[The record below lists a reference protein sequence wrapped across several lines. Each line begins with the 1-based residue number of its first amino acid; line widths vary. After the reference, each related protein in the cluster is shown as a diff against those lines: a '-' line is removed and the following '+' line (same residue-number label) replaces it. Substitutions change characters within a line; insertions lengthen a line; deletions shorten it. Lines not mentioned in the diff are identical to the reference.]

1 MTEDKQKKLHV
12 EEKGIIEVDI
22 SNEMKTA
29 FIDYAMSVIV
39 DRAIPSAEDGLKPVH
54 RRILFA
60 MQQMAL
66 HPNKPTRKSAR
77 IVGDVIGKY
86 HPHGDISVYDALVR
100 MAQDFSLR
108 YPLVTGQGNFG
119 SIDNDPPAAM
129 RYTEAKLSKIST
141 PLIEDL
147 EKDTVN
153 FRPNFD
159 NSYQEPE
166 IMPGKLPNLLL
177 NGSQGIAV
185 GMTTN
190 IPPHNLTNVVDAI
203 IKYIE
208 NPGVDIAKLIEIV
221 GGPDFP
227 TGGSVSRQGI
237 NDLYTTGK
245 GSMILKGRTTS
256 EVVRNK
262 DAIIIVELPYQV
274 NKADLITHIASL
286 MKDKRLPDIWD
297 IRDESAKGK
306 IRVVLEL
313 RKGSDP
319 AFTLNRL
326 YKYTKLQTKFDGIL
340 LALVGGQPKLLNLK
354 EIVHYYVEHRKNV
367 VLRRT
372 KHELKVA
379 TDRYHITEGLLIAL
393 KDVDVLIGLIK
404 KSPNASEALNN
415 LINKLKLSK
424 KQAEA
429 ILDMKLSK
437 LTKLETSKLKE
448 ENDHLAKL
456 IKELQVIIDSSKEV
470 LKIIRKELLEL
481 KRVYGDERRTKIFER
496 VKELTEK
503 DLVVKKDVIV
513 TLTAKGYVKRIDVKA
528 YNEQK
533 RGGKGVIGVELAT
546 DDFVKRL
553 ITCNTHDYL
562 LFFSSKGKAFALK
575 AYEVPEVSRQGRG
588 KPIINLLNIKDEITA
603 LVPVKKFEGSLFMAT
618 QQGVVKRVRLS
629 QFANPRKGGVNAIKL
644 GGDTLIDVELI
655 DQDNEVVLATKKG
668 TAIRFKASEVREMGK
683 AAYGVAGIKL
693 AKDDDVVGVGLIPKD
708 ERSRNALTILT
719 ITEKGYGKRT
729 PIEDYRLTGRAGK
742 GVINIICSERNGN
755 VVGIEMVRKHDSI
768 IVTTAKGIVI
778 RTGMK
783 DIREMGRS
791 TQGVKILKLGSN
803 DKATS
808 LAKLL
813 REDEA
818 VEPVA

>member
-1 MTEDKQKKLHV
+1 MSDEKQKKLHV

-22 SNEMKTA
+22 SNEMKDA
-29 FIDYAMSVIV
+29 YIDYAMSVIV
-39 DRAIPSAEDGLKPVH
+39 SRAIPSAEDGLKPVH

-66 HPNKPTRKSAR
+66 HPNKPTKKSAR

-108 YPLVTGQGNFG
+108 YPLVEGQGNFG
-119 SIDNDPPAAM
+119 SIDNDPAAAM

-147 EKDTVN
+147 DKGTVK

-159 NSYQEPE
+159 NSLDEPI

-190 IPPHNLTNVVDAI
+190 VPPHNLTNVVDGI
-203 IKYIE
+203 LKYIE
-208 NPGVDIAKLIEIV
+208 NPGVDIMKLIDVVE
-221 GGPDFP
+221 GPDFP
-227 TGGSVSRQGI
+227 TGGSVSRLGI
-237 NDLYTTGK
+237 KDLYTTGK
-245 GSMILKGRTTS
+245 GSMILKGKTHS

-262 DAIIIVELPYQV
+262 DAIIVTELPYQV
-274 NKADLITHIASL
+274 NKADLITHIATL
-286 MKDKRLPDIWD
+286 MKDKKLPDIWD

-306 IRVVLEL
+306 IRIVLEL
-313 RKGSDP
+313 RKGSKPD
-319 AFTLNRL
+319 FTLNRL
-326 YKYTKLQTKFDGIL
+326 YKFTKLQTKFDGIL

-354 EIVHYYVEHRKNV
+354 EIIHYYVEHRKDV
-367 VLRRT
+367 VLKRT

-379 TDRYHITEGLLIAL
+379 TDRQHITEGLLIAL
-393 KDVDVLIGLIK
+393 KDVDALINMIK
-404 KSPNASEALNN
+404 KSPNATEALNN
-415 LINKLKLSK
+415 LMNKLKLSK
-424 KQAEA
+424 RQAES

-437 LTKLETSKLKE
+437 LTKLETNKLKE
-448 ENDHLAKL
+448 ENDHLKKL
-456 IKELQVIIDSSKEV
+456 MKELQAIIDSSKEI
-470 LKIIRKELLEL
+470 LRIIRKELLEL
-481 KRVYGDERRTKIFER
+481 RRVYGDNRRTNIFER

-528 YNEQK
+528 YNEQR

-546 DDFVKRL
+546 DDFVKQL
-553 ITCNTHDYL
+553 IMCNTHDYL
-562 LFFSSKGKAFALK
+562 LFFSSKGKVFALK
-575 AYEVPEVSRQGRG
+575 AYDVPEVSRQGRG
-588 KPIINLLNIKDEITA
+588 KPIINLLSIRDEITA
-603 LVPVKKFEGSLFMAT
+603 VVPVKKFEGSLFMAT
-618 QQGVVKRVRLS
+618 QQGVVKRVNMS
-629 QFANPRKGGVNAIKL
+629 QFANPRKGGLNAIKL

-655 DQDNEVVLATKKG
+655 NNDDEIVLATRKG
-668 TAIRFKASEVREMGK
+668 VAIRFKASEVREMGK
-683 AAYGVAGIKL
+683 AAYGVTGIKL
-693 AKDDDVVGVGLIPKD
+693 AKDDEVVGIALIPKD
-708 ERSRNALTILT
+708 ERLRKALTILT
-719 ITEKGYGKRT
+719 ATEKGYGKRT

-742 GVINIICSERNGN
+742 GVININCSERTGT
-755 VVGIEMVRKHDSI
+755 VIGIEMVRKNDSVV
-768 IVTTAKGIVI
+768 VTTAKGIVI

-791 TQGVKILKLGSN
+791 TQGIKIIRLGIN

-808 LAKLL
+808 IAKVQK
-813 REDEA
+813 EEEV
-818 VEPVA
+818 VEV

>member
-1 MTEDKQKKLHV
+1 MGDDKQKKLHV
-12 EEKGIIEVDI
+12 EEKGIIEADI
-22 SNEMKTA
+22 SNEMKSA
-29 FIDYAMSVIV
+29 YIDYAMSVIV
-39 DRAIPSAEDGLKPVH
+39 SRAIPSAEDGLKPVH

-66 HPNKPTRKSAR
+66 YPNKPTKKSAR

-108 YPLVTGQGNFG
+108 YPLVVGQGNFG
-119 SIDNDPPAAM
+119 SIDNDPAAAM

-147 EKDTVN
+147 DKGTVKY
-153 FRPNFD
+153 RYNFD
-159 NSYQEPE
+159 NSLQEPE

-208 NPGVDIAKLIEIV
+208 NPGVDILKLIDIV
-221 GGPDFP
+221 EGPDFP
-227 TGGSVSRQGI
+227 TGGSVSRSGI
-237 NDLYTTGK
+237 SDLYTTGK

-262 DAIIIVELPYQV
+262 DAIIVTELPYQV

-286 MKDKRLPDIWD
+286 MKDKKLPDIWD

-306 IRVVLEL
+306 IRIVLEL
-313 RKGSDP
+313 RKGSKPD
-319 AFTLNRL
+319 FTLNRL
-326 YKYTKLQTKFDGIL
+326 YKFTKLQTKFDGIL

-354 EIVHYYVEHRKNV
+354 EIVHHYVEHRKDV
-367 VLRRT
+367 VLKRT
-372 KHELKVA
+372 KFELKVA
-379 TDRYHITEGLLIAL
+379 TDRQHITEGLLIAL
-393 KDVDVLIGLIK
+393 KDVDALVDMIR
-404 KSPNASEALNN
+404 KSPNATEALNT

-424 KQAEA
+424 RQAEA

-448 ENDHLAKL
+448 ENDSLLKL
-456 IKELQVIIDSSKEV
+456 MKELQAIIDSPEEI
-470 LKIIRKELLEL
+470 LRIIRKELLEL
-481 KRVYGDERRTKIFER
+481 RRVYGDNRRTNIFER

-503 DLVVKKDVIV
+503 DLVAKKDVIV
-513 TLTAKGYVKRIDVKA
+513 TLTAKGYVKRLDVKT
-528 YNEQK
+528 YNEQR
-533 RGGKGVIGVELAT
+533 RGGRGVQGADLST

-562 LFFSSKGKAFALK
+562 LFFSSKGKVFALK
-575 AYEVPEVSRQGRG
+575 AYEIPEVSRHGRG
-588 KPIINLLNIKDEITA
+588 KAIINILNIKDDITA
-603 LVPVKKFEGSLFMAT
+603 VLPVKKFEGSLFMAT
-618 QQGVVKRVRLS
+618 QQGVVKRVNMT
-629 QFANPRKGGVNAIKL
+629 QFANPRKGGLNAIKL
-644 GGDTLIDVELI
+644 GGDTLIGVELI
-655 DQDNEVVLATKKG
+655 NPEDEVVLATKKG
-668 TAIRFKASEVREMGK
+668 IAIRFKSAEVREMGK
-683 AAYGVAGIKL
+683 AAYGVTGIKL
-693 AKDDDVVGVGLIPKD
+693 AKDDDVVGTALIPKD
-708 ERSRNALTILT
+708 ERQRKALTILT
-719 ITEKGYGKRT
+719 VTKKGYGKRT

-742 GVINIICSERNGN
+742 GIINIGCSERNGN
-755 VVGIEMVRKHDSI
+755 VVGIEMVNKRDSI

-791 TQGVKILKLGSN
+791 TQGVKILKIGSN

-808 LAKLL
+808 LEKVQ
-813 REDEA
+813 REDDA
-818 VEPVA
+818 LEPVA